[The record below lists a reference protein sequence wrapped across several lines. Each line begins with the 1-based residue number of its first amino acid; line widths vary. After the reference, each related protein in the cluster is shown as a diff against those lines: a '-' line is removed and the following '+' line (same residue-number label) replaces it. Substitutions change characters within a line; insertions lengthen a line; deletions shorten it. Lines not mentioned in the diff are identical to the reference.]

1 MNEKTLSIVIP
12 CYNEENSILDLVK
25 KVLESPVPNKEI
37 IVVDDCSKD
46 GTRTVLERD
55 VKPLVSKIVYHEVNQ
70 GKGGALKTGF
80 AAATDVWA
88 KVDIDFLGKRNIEVP
103 EDFIRK
109 IKTHNFATGSKYVIE
124 RFNLDEKPE
133 DIAKEWFDMAVQA
146 YADDIDLKPGA
157 ADFLENLRQKGYKI
171 CIATASDRELYEA
184 CLKRNKIFDYFDNF
198 TQSDEVE
205 RGKGFPD
212 VYELAAKKCG
222 FGADECVVFE
232 DVYEAVCGAVNGDF
246 YTVAVKDD
254 ASNGDI
260 EKIKEKCNLFINDYY
275 DLL

>member
-1 MNEKTLSIVIP
+1 MKTRFDFGRFRCAIF
-12 CYNEENSILDLVK
+12 DL
-25 KVLESPVPNKEI
+25 
-37 IVVDDCSKD
+37 D
-46 GTRTVLERD
+46 GTL
-55 VKPLVSKIVYHEVNQ
+55 LNS
-70 GKGGALKTGF
+70 
-80 AAATDVWA
+80 TDVWA

-133 DIAKEWFDMAVQA
+133 DIAKDWFDMAVQA

>member
-1 MNEKTLSIVIP
+1 M
-12 CYNEENSILDLVK
+12 
-25 KVLESPVPNKEI
+25 
-37 IVVDDCSKD
+37 
-46 GTRTVLERD
+46 
-55 VKPLVSKIVYHEVNQ
+55 
-70 GKGGALKTGF
+70 
-80 AAATDVWA
+80 
-88 KVDIDFLGKRNIEVP
+88 
-103 EDFIRK
+103 
-109 IKTHNFATGSKYVIE
+109 
-124 RFNLDEKPE
+124 
-133 DIAKEWFDMAVQA
+133 
-146 YADDIDLKPGA
+146 
-157 ADFLENLRQKGYKI
+157 
-171 CIATASDRELYEA
+171 YEA

>member
-1 MNEKTLSIVIP
+1 MKTRFDFGRFRCAIF
-12 CYNEENSILDLVK
+12 DL
-25 KVLESPVPNKEI
+25 
-37 IVVDDCSKD
+37 D
-46 GTRTVLERD
+46 GTL
-55 VKPLVSKIVYHEVNQ
+55 LNS
-70 GKGGALKTGF
+70 
-80 AAATDVWA
+80 TDVWA

-184 CLKRNKIFDYFDNF
+184 CLKRNKIFDYFDNCQIR
-198 TQSDEVE
+198 T
-205 RGKGFPD
+205 
-212 VYELAAKKCG
+212 AAIQDIKT
-222 FGADECVVFE
+222 
-232 DVYEAVCGAVNGDF
+232 DF
-246 YTVAVKDD
+246 A
-254 ASNGDI
+254 AG
-260 EKIKEKCNLFINDYY
+260 E
-275 DLL
+275 

>member
-1 MNEKTLSIVIP
+1 M
-12 CYNEENSILDLVK
+12 
-25 KVLESPVPNKEI
+25 
-37 IVVDDCSKD
+37 
-46 GTRTVLERD
+46 
-55 VKPLVSKIVYHEVNQ
+55 
-70 GKGGALKTGF
+70 
-80 AAATDVWA
+80 
-88 KVDIDFLGKRNIEVP
+88 P

>member
-1 MNEKTLSIVIP
+1 MKTRFDFGRFRCAIF
-12 CYNEENSILDLVK
+12 DL
-25 KVLESPVPNKEI
+25 
-37 IVVDDCSKD
+37 D
-46 GTRTVLERD
+46 GTL
-55 VKPLVSKIVYHEVNQ
+55 LNS
-70 GKGGALKTGF
+70 
-80 AAATDVWA
+80 TDVWA

-198 TQSDEVE
+198 TQLGGDADRQRRGGVE
-205 RGKGFPD
+205 LRDQEYPAGVYRRRGQAPSADGRDADGHPQRQGLPHRPAHGGQIPRD
-212 VYELAAKKCG
+212 AGYSRRPAPQTDIAK
-222 FGADECVVFE
+222 F
-232 DVYEAVCGAVNGDF
+232 
-246 YTVAVKDD
+246 
-254 ASNGDI
+254 
-260 EKIKEKCNLFINDYY
+260 
-275 DLL
+275 